1 MKGAHE
7 NLAGIVAAIF
17 FEVKGIIAENEIRV
31 KIFLT

>member
-1 MKGAHE
+1 MPQMSTRPS
-7 NLAGIVAAIF
+7 IVAAIF